1 MASCDLKTTNRE
13 YMIST
18 GALEQGSRKIKNE
31 GLFDVKNAE
40 IRDAANQRYNLNTQE
55 LPFSKTERTISRSEY
70 LKRGSDYFVEWNFN
84 DKFFDEVTPTVEFY
98 KSMEEL
104 EEEIDSVNR
113 VSPTY
118 TQTQISFEESIDED
132 IILKESPIRS
142 TFPFE
147 AEDYLADVKQETK
160 ANLNKLQFKEQQC
173 GL

>member
-13 YMIST
+13 YMISK
-18 GALEQGSRKIKNE
+18 GALEQDSRRVKNE
-31 GLFDVKNAE
+31 RLFDVTNAE

-55 LPFSKTERTISRSEY
+55 LPFT
-70 LKRGSDYFVEWNFN
+70 KREIKVTRDEFLNRASDFLIEWGFN

-104 EEEIDSVNR
+104 KEGPVVE

-132 IILKESPIRS
+132 IIVKESPTRS

-147 AEDYLADVKQETK
+147 AEDYLADVKPETK
-160 ANLNKLQFKEQQC
+160 ANLNKLQFKEQEC

>member
-13 YMIST
+13 YMISK
-18 GALEQGSRKIKNE
+18 GALEQDSRRVKNE
-31 GLFDVKNAE
+31 RLFDVTNAE

-55 LPFSKTERTISRSEY
+55 LPFT
-70 LKRGSDYFVEWNFN
+70 KREIKVTRDEFLNRASDFLIEWGFN

-104 EEEIDSVNR
+104 EEEIDSINR

-132 IILKESPIRS
+132 IIVKESPTRS

-147 AEDYLADVKQETK
+147 AEDYLADVKPETK

-173 GL
+173 RL